1 MKLISSELR
10 DCGRMR
16 VGVGGL
22 SMSFHMYSLR
32 APTSVCV
39 QLIDLLLASKN
50 TMNNEREA

>member
-16 VGVGGL
+16 VGGL

-39 QLIDLLLASKN
+39 QLIDLLLTSKN